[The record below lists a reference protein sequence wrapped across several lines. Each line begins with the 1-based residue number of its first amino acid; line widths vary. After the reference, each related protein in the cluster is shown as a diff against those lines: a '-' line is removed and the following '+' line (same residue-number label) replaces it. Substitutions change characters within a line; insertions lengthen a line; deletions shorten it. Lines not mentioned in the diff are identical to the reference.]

1 MLRVPHG
8 VADVLGQLLL
18 LGEGAPLDDAR
29 GVAKEDAV

>member
-18 LGEGAPLDDAR
+18 LGENAALGELLEDTNADA
-29 GVAKEDAV
+29 E